1 MAFIVWND
9 DLAVGLP
16 KLDQEHRELVALV
29 GDLFNTADSPRDV
42 GLFEWRMDLLIKH
55 TLAHFAFEERL
66 MHETNYRY
74 RQPHQLQHR
83 ALIMQIRILRTAV
96 IEDLLD
102 WDDEMIR
109 LIRDW
114 LLVHIIEADRPL
126 AAYLRNLPAAP
137 FAPSV

>member
-9 DLAVGLP
+9 DLAVGSP

-55 TLAHFAFEERL
+55 TLAHFTFEERL

-126 AAYLRNLPAAP
+126 AAYLRNLPPAR
-137 FAPSV
+137 SVP

>member
-1 MAFIVWND
+1 MAFIAWHD

-16 KLDQEHRELVALV
+16 KLDQKHRELVALV
-29 GDLFNTADSPRDV
+29 SDLFNTADSPRDV
-42 GLFEWRMDLLIKH
+42 ALFEWRMDLLIKH

-66 MHETNYRY
+66 MHETNYQH

-114 LLVHIIEADRPL
+114 LLVHLIEADRPL